1 MRDKSQKG
9 YHRLIVWQKSQQLV
23 FIIYKL
29 TENFPKA
36 EEFGLKSQIRR
47 AVISIVLNIVEGNRR
62 VSVKEYLHFLNIALG
77 SLTEVEACLEL
88 ALGLDFI
95 NQADYEEA
103 ELRVYE
109 AGKLLYSFIKA
120 IKAKN

>member
-23 FIIYKL
+23 YLIYKT
-29 TENFPKA
+29 TENFPKI

-47 AVISIVLNIVEGNRR
+47 AVISIVLNIVEGSRR
-62 VSVKEYLHFLNIALG
+62 ESVKEYLHFLNIALG

-88 ALGLDFI
+88 ALGLNFLSKPE
-95 NQADYEEA
+95 YEKA
-103 ELRVYE
+103 EGQVYE
-109 AGKLLYSFIKA
+109 VGKLLSSFVKA

>member
-23 FIIYKL
+23 FLIYKI

-47 AVISIVLNIVEGNRR
+47 AVISIVLNIVEGSRR
-62 VSVKEYLHFLNIALG
+62 ESVKEYLHFLNIALG

-88 ALGLDFI
+88 AVGLKFI
-95 NQADYEEA
+95 NQPEYEEA
-103 ELRVYE
+103 EQQVYE
-109 AGKLLYSFIKA
+109 VGKLLSSFVKS
-120 IKAKN
+120 IKAKS